1 MKTMMML
8 LMVIVL
14 LPLSCSRYV
23 LEEENFVSMQ
33 EKESELIREFGSI
46 EMEMPGQEQI
56 RIYEDVYFQFPGK
69 DEDLPLFVNLYF
81 PPDHDFSGSSGIV
94 LIQTRYNPEDLD
106 LDLTVERAKVFAC
119 GGLPVAVYNPADFT
133 PDSTAQSI
141 TALFDY
147 LRKREGIFGIDS
159 SRVAFMSASSGM
171 TVVGNMLSGLSEKD
185 RACVRSV
192 IGFYNGF
199 SEKYYEALP
208 TSAHY
213 HFLSWKLDS
222 AGLHDNI
229 TSTID
234 YLENNNGEAEFIPVP
249 SGGHIFEFNNTDA
262 EVIQI
267 LENLVIAVSE
277 DLNA

>member
-1 MKTMMML
+1 M
-8 LMVIVL
+8 IS
-14 LPLSCSRYV
+14 P
-23 LEEENFVSMQ
+23 
-33 EKESELIREFGSI
+33 
-46 EMEMPGQEQI
+46 
-56 RIYEDVYFQFPGK
+56 
-69 DEDLPLFVNLYF
+69 
-81 PPDHDFSGSSGIV
+81 GIV
-94 LIQTRYNPEDLD
+94 SRRCVPRGAWGKCFWQYRR
-106 LDLTVERAKVFAC
+106 TV
-119 GGLPVAVYNPADFT
+119 
-133 PDSTAQSI
+133 DSDT
-141 TALFDY
+141 
-147 LRKREGIFGIDS
+147 
-159 SRVAFMSASSGM
+159 
-171 TVVGNMLSGLSEKD
+171 
-185 RACVRSV
+185 
-192 IGFYNGF
+192 
-199 SEKYYEALP
+199 LP

>member
-46 EMEMPGQEQI
+46 EKEMPGQEQI

-119 GGLPVAVYNPADFT
+119 GGLPVAVFNPADFT
-133 PDSTAQSI
+133 PERSTSYI
-141 TALFDY
+141 
-147 LRKREGIFGIDS
+147 S
-159 SRVAFMSASSGM
+159 S
-171 TVVGNMLSGLSEKD
+171 LSFPELET
-185 RACVRSV
+185 RLCR
-192 IGFYNGF
+192 
-199 SEKYYEALP
+199 
-208 TSAHY
+208 TS
-213 HFLSWKLDS
+213 
-222 AGLHDNI
+222 
-229 TSTID
+229 
-234 YLENNNGEAEFIPVP
+234 
-249 SGGHIFEFNNTDA
+249 
-262 EVIQI
+262 
-267 LENLVIAVSE
+267 
-277 DLNA
+277 